1 MPLRKDSIGPRHVIG
16 LLLWMV
22 LCGGASAAADPP
34 QADSK
39 DRADTKELKT
49 LATIVVTGTHIRGID
64 VATEHPLQ
72 VLTLEDIRRTGLT
85 SVGDVV
91 QSLVVDSGQTVG
103 RNVNNG
109 NDGAM
114 TVNLHSLGA
123 NRTLVLLNG
132 QRFATQVDGVVDL
145 SGIPLAMVERIEV
158 LKDGASAIYGSDA
171 IAGVVNII
179 TRRNYQGAEA
189 GAYFGQTNHG
199 DGRRTAVDFT
209 FGRSGD
215 KWNAAFGIQ
224 ISDDQPVMASARR
237 ISSLPAPG
245 LPPDATGTYQNQ
257 YAVFVIPP
265 FYPMVLTKGRPGT
278 SPDDFHLLDY
288 ATDFNF
294 NPAPWQY
301 LLTPLEQRAVF
312 AQFRQEL
319 SDSVAFNAD
328 GMFNQRR
335 SAQQFAAPRVTVSD
349 VIYPPGNP
357 QAFGV
362 SPDNVYNPFGEPVIV
377 VSTRWPDAYPRRFE
391 QTVDTS
397 HLHVGL
403 DGLFT
408 LWGRDWLWNA
418 DATQTQARQS
428 ESSGPYAYN
437 AKLQLALGPSFLD
450 AQGVARCGTPDAV
463 IEGCV
468 PLDLFTGQDRFTP
481 AMMDY
486 VNINASNHRSVRS
499 DSLHFGVTS
508 ELASLRAGPLAFA
521 AGLER
526 RLERGTDQPDAL
538 VAAGQ
543 ANGTGLSIGPTEGA
557 YAVNEAYA
565 EFDVPL
571 LSGVRFARQ
580 LAVNL
585 ATRYSDYSTFGS
597 TNNAGVGLRWKP
609 ADDLLVR
616 ARWAQGFRAPS
627 IAEAYGG
634 TIDGMLADVLDPCA
648 TQGGYVPPP
657 AVAANCLANGVPPDV
672 VTNFTTLSSIGGNP
686 ALQPETSRSLTGGL
700 MYSPAWLPG
709 LDVSVDWYRIEIE
722 NAIADPGA
730 QYFLDGCYVHN
741 DPTACARITRGP
753 DGSLQHISAVKLNI
767 SGGLEAEGWDFALN
781 WKRDTRVGT
790 FNLGWESA
798 YIDYWG
804 AIGHPP
810 YGAILPDG
818 SVSEGNVVGTNNPLY
833 GVIWRLR
840 SVATLAW
847 QRGAWGASLTGRYFS
862 PIQENCEEVT
872 YTADTVGDP
881 SLYALCS
888 DPNRVVDGIPAP
900 RNRVGA
906 VTYVD
911 LTGSWTASWKG
922 VFTLGIRNAFDREP
936 PHAWSYSG
944 NNSFFPEYDVPGRF
958 FWMSYRQRF

>member
-1 MPLRKDSIGPRHVIG
+1 MSTRRGCLG
-16 LLLWMV
+16 LMTLFALSA
-22 LCGGASAAADPP
+22 GGTAW
-34 QADSK
+34 ADSPQTHDDPAQPVAK
-39 DRADTKELKT
+39 GTESPKT
-49 LATIVVTGTHIRGID
+49 LGTIYVTGSHIRSID
-64 VATEHPLQ
+64 VASEHPLQ

-85 SVGDVV
+85 SVGDIV
-91 QSLVVDSGQTVG
+91 QSLIVDSGQTLN

-132 QRFATQVDGVVDL
+132 QRFAAQVDGVVDL
-145 SGIPLAMVERIEV
+145 SGIPLAMVDRIEV

-179 TRRNYQGAEA
+179 TRRDYHGAEA
-189 GAYFGQTNHG
+189 GVHFGQTGHG
-199 DGRRTAVDFT
+199 DGRRTAADFT

-215 KWNAAFGIQ
+215 KWSASFGIQ
-224 ISDDQPVMASARR
+224 ISDDSPIMADTRR
-237 ISSLPAPG
+237 ISSVPAPG
-245 LPPDATGTYQNQ
+245 LPLGATGSLPSQ
-257 YAVFVIPP
+257 YGVFVIPP

-278 SPDDFHLLDY
+278 SPDDFHFVDF
-288 ATDFNF
+288 ATDLGYNF
-294 NPAPWQY
+294 VPWNY
-301 LLTPLEQRAVF
+301 LQTPQEQRAVF
-312 AQFRQEL
+312 AQFRREF
-319 SDSVAFNAD
+319 SGSVAFSAD

-335 SAQQFAAPRVTVSD
+335 SAQQLAPPIVVVSD

-357 QAFGV
+357 QAFEV
-362 SPDNVYNPFGEPVIV
+362 SADNVYNPFGEPVIV
-377 VSTRWPDAYPRRFE
+377 ASTRWPDAYPRRFE

-403 DGLFT
+403 DGLFN

-418 DATQTQARQS
+418 GATQTRARQS
-428 ESSGPYAYN
+428 ESGGPYAYN

-450 AQGVARCGTPDAV
+450 AQGVARCGTPGDV
-463 IEGCV
+463 IADCV
-468 PLDLFTGQDRFTP
+468 PLDLFTGPGRFTS

-486 VNINASNHRSVRS
+486 VNINVSNHRSVRS
-499 DSLHFGVTS
+499 DSLHLGVTS
-508 ELASLRAGPLAFA
+508 NLADLPAGPLAFA

-543 ANGTGLSIGPTEGA
+543 ANGTGLTVGPTEGA

-580 LAVNL
+580 LDVNL
-585 ATRYSDYSTFGS
+585 ATRYTDYSTFGS
-597 TNNAGVGLRWKP
+597 TNNASVGLRWKP

-616 ARWAQGFRAPS
+616 AHWAQGFRAPS

-634 TIDGMLADVLDPCA
+634 TIDGMGADVLDPCVA
-648 TQGGYVPPP
+648 RGGYVPPP

-686 ALQPETSRSLTGGL
+686 ALLPETSRSLTAGL
-700 MYSPAWLPG
+700 LYSPAWLPG
-709 LDVSVDWYRIEIE
+709 LGVSVDWYRIEIE

-730 QYFLDGCYVHN
+730 QYYLDACYDHN
-741 DPTACARITRGP
+741 DQSACSHITRGP
-753 DGSLQHISAVKLNI
+753 DASLQHISAINQNI
-767 SGGLEAEGWDFALN
+767 PGGLEVEGWDFALN
-781 WKRDTRVGT
+781 WKRVTH
-790 FNLGWESA
+790 LGAFTLNWESA
-798 YIDYWG
+798 YVDYWG
-804 AIGHPP
+804 AIGNPP
-810 YGAILPDG
+810 YGSTLPDG
-818 SVSEGNVVGTNNPLY
+818 SMSQGNVAGSNNDLY
-833 GVIWRLR
+833 GVIWRLH

-847 QRGAWGASLTGRYFS
+847 QRGAWSASITGRYFS
-862 PIQENCEEVT
+862 PIQEDCREVT
-872 YTADTVGDP
+872 TTADTVGDQ

-888 DPNRVVDGIPAP
+888 DPDRVVDGVPSP

-906 VTYVD
+906 VTYTD
-911 LTGSWTASWKG
+911 LEFGWQAPWKG
-922 VFTLGIRNAFDREP
+922 QFRLGVRNALDREP

-944 NNSFFPEYDVPGRF
+944 VNSFFPEYDIPGRF
-958 FWMSYRQRF
+958 WWLGYRQRF